1 MADRGPIPGTGG
13 SPGFFSSLRGLL
25 AIFSSALH
33 TRLELFVTELEEER
47 ERLKLMLVLMF
58 LLFFGLS
65 FGFILLMI
73 FIVAIFWQQGWIAAI
88 GCLAAVYLGIGIVAA
103 LKLRSALLQR
113 PRLFPATL
121 AELGKD
127 RDHLRTAARE

>member
-1 MADRGPIPGTGG
+1 MADRGPTPDTGR
-13 SPGFFSSLRGLL
+13 SPGFFYSFRGLL
-25 AIFSSALH
+25 ATLSSALH

-47 ERLKLMLVLMF
+47 ERLKQTLVLML

-65 FGFILLMI
+65 FGFILLTI
-73 FIVAIFWQQGWIAAI
+73 FIVAIFWEQGWIAAI

-113 PRLFPATL
+113 PGLFPATL
-121 AELGKD
+121 TELGKD
-127 RDHLRTAARE
+127 RDHLRTSSRE